1 MSSVAAAGGPLPV
14 TLLTGFLGMG
24 KTTLLN
30 AVLRDPAFARTMV
43 IVNEFGA
50 VGLDHLLIEGAVDDV
65 LLLDS
70 GCLCCAATGS
80 LRDTLIDLGARRSS
94 GAVPAF
100 DRVIVETSG
109 LANPAPLIATL
120 VSDSALRGRFEL
132 HTVLTVVDVQ
142 LAEATLERHAE
153 FVRQVAFADRLV
165 LTKAGPGDVAAAE
178 ERLSARLSAL
188 NPQAPQIRWRR
199 GESAVGLFAAAPA
212 TGRLYLRGPMRAQY
226 GSDGSAHG
234 PSFGAVRTD
243 VLTLA
248 RATTWPAYAA
258 WSAQLGR
265 RFGARLLR
273 CKGLLAIDD
282 DGVKRWWTVQA
293 VQGHFMPPEPFG
305 SRHTPPADGGYLVC
319 ITDGVPTGALAASID
334 VLAGV
339 DCQDRQEETH
349 R

>member
-1 MSSVAAAGGPLPV
+1 MKLPV

-30 AVLRDPAFARTMV
+30 ALLRDPAFARTMV

-80 LRDTLIDLGARRSS
+80 LRDTLIDLRARRAA
-94 GAVPAF
+94 GALPPF

-120 VSDSALRGRFEL
+120 VADSALRGHFEL
-132 HTVLTVVDVQ
+132 HAVLTVVDVQ
-142 LAEATLERHAE
+142 LAEAILDRHAE
-153 FVRQVAFADRLV
+153 FGRQVALADRLV
-165 LTKAGPGDVAAAE
+165 LTKAAADDTAAAG
-178 ERLSARLSAL
+178 ERLSARLTAL
-188 NPQAPQIRWRR
+188 NPQAPQVHWQR
-199 GESAVGLFAAAPA
+199 GESAAALFAAASPPE
-212 TGRLYLRGPMRAQY
+212 RLHLRGPLRAQY
-226 GSDGSAHG
+226 GDDEAAHG
-234 PSFGAVRTD
+234 PSFGALRTD

-258 WSAQLGR
+258 WSTQVR
-265 RFGARLLR
+265 RRCGARLLR

-282 DGVKRWWTVQA
+282 GGTSGWWTVQA
-293 VQGHFMPPEPFG
+293 VQGHFMPPEPFA
-305 SRHTPPADGGYLVC
+305 SRHPPPEGGGFLVC
-319 ITDGVPTGALAASID
+319 IGDGVPAGEWPASVE

-339 DCQDRQEETH
+339 ERQDHSEETH
-349 R
+349 P

>member
-1 MSSVAAAGGPLPV
+1 MKKALPV

-80 LRDTLIDLGARRSS
+80 LRDTLIDLHARRTA
-94 GAVPAF
+94 GALPPF

-120 VSDSALRGRFEL
+120 AADSALRGRFEL
-132 HTVLTVVDVQ
+132 HAVLTVVDVQ
-142 LAEATLERHAE
+142 LAEAILDRHAE
-153 FVRQVAFADRLV
+153 FVRQVALADRLV
-165 LTKAGPGDVAAAE
+165 LTKAAADDTAAAR
-178 ERLSARLSAL
+178 ERLGARLTAL
-188 NPQAPQIRWRR
+188 NLQAPQVHWQR
-199 GESAVGLFAAAPA
+199 GESAAALFAAAPA
-212 TGRLYLRGPMRAQY
+212 PERLPLRGPLRAQY
-226 GSDGSAHG
+226 GSDEAAHG
-234 PSFGAVRTD
+234 PAFGAVRTD
-243 VLTLA
+243 VLTLT

-258 WSAQLGR
+258 WSAQVR
-265 RFGARLLR
+265 RRCGTRLLR

-282 DGVKRWWTVQA
+282 AGTTRWWTVQA
-293 VQGHFMPPEPFG
+293 VQGHFMPPEPFAG
-305 SRHTPPADGGYLVC
+305 RHPPPGGGGFLVC
-319 ITDGVPTGALAASID
+319 IGDGMTAGEWPASVEMLAAAD
-334 VLAGV
+334 HREL
-339 DCQDRQEETH
+339 QEETH
-349 R
+349 P